1 MLLATSNS
9 GVRMLTDGSSVAT
22 SIVQYSS
29 GAYRVDYFYTED
41 EMFFRYSSNIFRLVF
56 FYKYCVKYILKP

>member
-1 MLLATSNS
+1 MLLATRKS

-22 SIVQYSS
+22 TIVQYSD
-29 GAYRVDYFYTED
+29 GATRVDYFYAED
-41 EMFFRYSSNIFRLVF
+41 EMFFGYSSYIFRLVF

>member
-22 SIVQYSS
+22 IIVQYNN
-29 GAYRVDYFYTED
+29 GASRVDYFYAED
-41 EMFFRYSSNIFRLVF
+41 EMFFYSSSIFRLVF
-56 FYKYCVKYILKP
+56 FYKFCVKYILKP

>member
-22 SIVQYSS
+22 TIVQYSN

-41 EMFFRYSSNIFRLVF
+41 EIFFQYSSEIYRLVF
-56 FYKYCVKYILKP
+56 FYKYFLKP